1 MLWLQ
6 IALCFAGNTLTLL
19 VVGLL
24 LRDARQFIAARIA
37 IVLFI
42 GTIGYSLSLLPE
54 PLALEGHAETFA
66 YLLNVPVLGLNW
78 LLGRALMEDDFSM
91 RVPEWTVLAATSA
104 LMFALAAPGFGID
117 LPAGEATQ
125 GLALAAGLAV
135 MLHIIWIAVSG
146 FRGDLVD
153 TRRTLRIGF
162 VLLVVTSYVAI
173 SAIEL
178 LGLGLTA
185 EAIVFDTTT
194 LAINLAIL
202 FWAARLDTS
211 RLFTPSPKAQT
222 RAAPSSPRP
231 VSPDAVQRLHRVMEA
246 EHAYREHDMSI
257 TRLAER
263 LRLPEHQTR
272 KLINGALGYRNFPA
286 FLNSYRIADAKAAL
300 ADPDKA
306 HLPVLTIAMDAG
318 YATLSTFNRAFKS
331 IEGDTPTEFR
341 QRELARQT

>member
-24 LRDARQFIAARIA
+24 LRDAREFIAARIA

-54 PLALEGHAETFA
+54 PLALDGHAEAFA

-78 LLGRALMEDDFSM
+78 LLGRALMEDDFS
-91 RVPEWTVLAATSA
+91 VGVSEWAVLGVTSA
-104 LMFALAAPGFGID
+104 LMFAVAAPGFGID
-117 LPAGEATQ
+117 LPARGATQ
-125 GLALAAGLAV
+125 ALALAAGLAV

-146 FRGDLVD
+146 FKTDLVD

-222 RAAPSSPRP
+222 RATPSSRP
-231 VSPDAVQRLHRVMEA
+231 VSPDAVQRLRRVMEA
-246 EHAYREHDMSI
+246 EHAYREHDMSV

-286 FLNSYRIADAKAAL
+286 FLNSYRIADAKVAL

-331 IEGDTPTEFR
+331 LEAETPTDFR
-341 QRELARQT
+341 QRELVHQT